1 MIPKP
6 DEVKNQIAKNHGYDN
21 WPYMIGALI
30 NSRWDDTIQQRIEE
44 FAKEYGRRLLDHVA
58 EVAEV
63 KSTGS
68 GFLHEYVVDKQ
79 SILKIKDEL

>member
-1 MIPKP
+1 MIPKAKEVMFEYVSM
-6 DEVKNQIAKNHGYDN
+6 DELKWSETKID
-21 WPYMIGALI
+21 
-30 NSRWDDTIQQRIEE
+30 IEL
-44 FAKEYGRRLLDHVA
+44 AMKEYGRRLLDHVA

>member
-1 MIPKP
+1 MIPKAE
-6 DEVKNQIAKNHGYDN
+6 DVLREKGILFTDFISSSHHGAVSEA
-21 WPYMIGALI
+21 M
-30 NSRWDDTIQQRIEE
+30 
-44 FAKEYGRRLLDHVA
+44 KEYGRRLLDHVA